1 MNKRITT
8 LSLIAIFA
16 ALHIQAQSAD
26 FSKKP
31 GALPAAAMAFPK
43 YSETTLS
50 NGIKLYVIEDHEQ
63 PIVNFRMT
71 LWGGDYSDGL
81 KSGLASLTADMLT
94 KGAGK
99 RTANE
104 IADALDGVGA
114 SLSTSSGG
122 DRFSIAG
129 DALKKHLPVLMDIFA
144 DAVMRP
150 AFPKEE
156 FDKLVAQNLASVKS
170 QRGNAGQVAAA
181 MARKVTYGMNHPYG
195 RKATEESLNSVTLED
210 VKKIHS
216 TFFIPNNV
224 TMAVTG
230 DITADEAKKMLE
242 KAFAGWKKGILPTMD
257 IPPVQPEPIAIYFVH
272 RPSSVQSS
280 VHTSSLAMPN
290 NDPQYEALQLCS
302 NVMGNSFGGRLNKT
316 LRETYSYTYSPYAYL
331 TNAPLANRFSCAA
344 DVRNSVTDSTIIVIR
359 RELAKISSEQVPD
372 DELNDMKRYVV
383 GNYLLNFESSETI
396 ANIILNAVNSGKPI
410 SWVKEYPTRYM
421 AITPQQV
428 LAAAAKYVKPEQ
440 TSVVVV
446 GSPDVIPALKKL
458 GTVYE
463 YDLDLKPVKAA
474 EKTSMTVV
482 ELLAKHIE
490 ALGGKEKVESVKTL
504 IVNGKAS
511 IEMGPNQMTGT
522 LSRKNKEGGKA
533 KLTLDL
539 GMMKQQVWVNDSK
552 VWASMMGQ
560 PAKELTG
567 EEAED
572 YLDEAYVFPTAH
584 LTDNPHIKQMNI
596 LGLKDGLYTLETVY
610 DSGIKKHLYFDAKT
624 FLLTKEDT
632 PRKTPRGEVITTQKY
647 SNYKEVSGVMLPGI
661 IESEL
666 GGPVLK
672 AEVGYEINKPI
683 EDKEFTP

>member
-1 MNKRITT
+1 MNKFLITT
-8 LSLIAIFA
+8 SLAVIFA
-16 ALHIQAQSAD
+16 ALHIQAQPAD

-31 GALPAAAMAFPK
+31 DALPASTMAFPK

-71 LWGGDYSDGL
+71 LWGGDYSDDL
-81 KSGLASLTADMLT
+81 KSGLASLTTDMLT

-99 RTANE
+99 RSANQ

-114 SLSTSSGG
+114 SLSASSGG
-122 DRFSIAG
+122 DRFSVSG
-129 DALKKHLPVLMDIFA
+129 DALKKHLPILMEIFA
-144 DAVMRP
+144 DVVMRP
-150 AFPKEE
+150 AFPQEE

-170 QRGNAGQVAAA
+170 QRGNAGQLAAA
-181 MARKVTYGMNHPYG
+181 MARKVTYGMHHPYG
-195 RKATEESLNSVTLED
+195 RKATEESLNSITLDD
-210 VKKIHS
+210 VKKVHAS
-216 TFFIPNNV
+216 FFIPNNV

-230 DITADEAKKMLE
+230 NISADEAKKMLE
-242 KAFAGWKKGILPTMD
+242 KAFATWKKGVLPTMN
-257 IPPVQPEPIAIYFVH
+257 IPPVKPEPIAIYFVH

-344 DVRNSVTDSTIIVIR
+344 DVRNAVTDSTIIVIR
-359 RELAKISSEQVPD
+359 RELAKIAGEPIPNE
-372 DELNDMKRYVV
+372 ELNDMKRYVV
-383 GNYLLNFESSETI
+383 GNYLLNFESSETV

-421 AITPQQV
+421 AINSQQV
-428 LAAAAKYVKPEQ
+428 LDVAAKYVKPEQ

-446 GSPDVIPALKKL
+446 GNPDVIPALKKL

-463 YDLDLKPVKAA
+463 FDLDLKPVKAA
-474 EKTSMTVV
+474 EKTSMNIG
-482 ELLAKHIE
+482 ELLSKHIE
-490 ALGGKEKVESVKTL
+490 ALGGKEKIGAVKTMTYK
-504 IVNGKAS
+504 GKAS
-511 IEMGPNQMTGT
+511 IEMGANQMTGT
-522 LSRKNKEGGKA
+522 VIRKNKEGGKA
-533 KLTLDL
+533 TFTLDL
-539 GMMKQQVWVNDSK
+539 GMMKQQVWISGQK

-572 YLDEAYVFPTAH
+572 YMDEAYIFPSAH
-584 LTDNPHIKQMNI
+584 LTDNPHIKQMNL
-596 LGLKDGLYTLETVY
+596 LGLKDGMYILETVY
-610 DSGIKKHLYFDAKT
+610 DSGIKKHLYFDAGT
-624 FLLTKEDT
+624 FLLTKEDA